1 MFGNLHDLVS
11 FRLFETVIGCSSVEN
26 VKMVNFIFIGGVILV
41 SYVSAAKRDV
51 LDLFGASY
59 GPFFQPS
66 LQVFPT
72 VQIESSSALPEIIIN
87 RQARPFDPR
96 SNRNGGYIINRP
108 SIPFNPTQ
116 RPQLD
121 PEINNEYLP
130 PTSYLPPPTPSTTP
144 LPPPQLDEEVGNGY
158 YYDPPDNSYIPPASG
173 PYNPRTAKDL
183 DFFRSVPNSLNS
195 MKVELKEMNCMTN
208 PGGYFKAQMK
218 IHNNVETF
226 PVVEHD
232 TSDPR
237 CDIKTLRSQGLI
249 NVVSDDFR
257 RCGVYNCAGGDLCLR
272 VRFPLIRGLRTR
284 DDLILTLQCK
294 LHERVVGKTHSI
306 KLGVNNVQS
315 QGRSNDVSASGGVV
329 AQGGGNQQFRS
340 QVGLFRK
347 TDENGFS
354 QALTTG
360 SVVQLGEELMLRA
373 QVRAGDG
380 KYFTIS

>member
-1 MFGNLHDLVS
+1 MLNLI
-11 FRLFETVIGCSSVEN
+11 VIGSL
-26 VKMVNFIFIGGVILV
+26 ILV
-41 SYVSAAKRDV
+41 SNGAKRDV

-66 LQVFPT
+66 VQLFPT
-72 VQIESSSALPEIIIN
+72 VQIETSSTLPEIIIN

-96 SNRNGGYIINRP
+96 SNRAGGYIINRP

-116 RPQLD
+116 RPQSD
-121 PEINNEYLP
+121 TEINYDYLP
-130 PTSYLPPPTPSTTP
+130 PSSEKPFNDYLPPPTSSTTP
-144 LPPPQLDEEVGNGY
+144 LPPQLDVEQDNGY
-158 YYDPPDNSYIPPASG
+158 FYDPPLDNSYIPPASG
-173 PYNPRTAKDL
+173 PFNARTAKDL

-195 MKVELKEMNCMTN
+195 MKVELKEMNCMTS
-208 PGGYFKAQMK
+208 PSGYFKAQLK
-218 IHNNVETF
+218 IHNNVDTF

-237 CDIKTLRSQGLI
+237 CEVKTLRSQALI
-249 NVVSDDFR
+249 NVVSDDFG
-257 RCGVYNCAGGDLCLR
+257 RCGVFNCAGNDLCLR
-272 VRFPLIRGLRTR
+272 VRFPMIRGLRTR

-306 KLGVNNVQS
+306 KLGVNNVQN
-315 QGRSNDVSASGGVV
+315 QGRSNDGSPGKGVV

-354 QALTTG
+354 QPLTTG

-380 KYFTIS
+380 KYKSQNIMPY

>member
-1 MFGNLHDLVS
+1 MLKCLNLL
-11 FRLFETVIGCSSVEN
+11 
-26 VKMVNFIFIGGVILV
+26 FIGSLILV
-41 SYVSAAKRDV
+41 SYVNAAKRDV

-59 GPFFQPS
+59 GSFFQPS
-66 LQVFPT
+66 VQVFPT
-72 VQIESSSALPEIIIN
+72 VQLESSSALPEIIIN

-108 SIPFNPTQ
+108 NIPFNPTQ

-121 PEINNEYLP
+121 PEVNNEYLP
-130 PTSYLPPPTPSTTP
+130 PSSERPFNEYLPPPTTSTTP
-144 LPPPQLDEEVGNGY
+144 LPPFLDEEQNNGY
-158 YYDPPDNSYIPPASG
+158 YYDPPPDNSYLPPASG
-173 PYNPRTAKDL
+173 PFNPRNAKDL
-183 DFFRSVPNSLNS
+183 DFFRSAPNSLNS

-208 PGGYFKAQMK
+208 PSGYFKAQMK
-218 IHNNVETF
+218 IHNNIDTF

-237 CDIKTLRSQGLI
+237 CEIKTLRSQALI
-249 NVVSDDFR
+249 NIVSDDFG
-257 RCGVYNCAGGDLCLR
+257 RCGVYNCAGNDLCVR

-306 KLGVNNVQS
+306 KLGVNNGQS
-315 QGRSNDVSASGGVV
+315 QGRSNDVGANGGVV
-329 AQGGGNQQFRS
+329 AQGGGNQLFRS

-347 TDENGFS
+347 SDENGFS

-373 QVRAGDG
+373 QVRTGDG
-380 KYFTIS
+380 KKSLA